1 MQTQRNSKKKEQD
14 SIPQPIRGNDGFED
28 RGPRNVLLD
37 QQNPDLL
44 VPPATDH
51 GTLPNM
57 KFSFSMAHNR
67 LQEGGWARQVTI
79 RELPISKEIA
89 AVNMCL
95 KPGALRE
102 MHWHKEAEWAY
113 MLWGR
118 ARLSSVD
125 QNGQNFLDDVGPH
138 DMWNF
143 PAGIPHSI
151 QGLEEGCEFLL
162 IFDDGN
168 FSEDSTFLITDW
180 FNYTPKHILAKN
192 FGVSESDFSE
202 LPTDVDHTRYIFQGE
217 IPGPLSSDEV
227 PNKLGERS
235 FTYHISDLKPLKTSG
250 GTVRIIDST
259 IFPAASTIAVGIV
272 DVEPGGLRELHWHPN
287 TDEWQYY
294 LEGNGRMTVFASEHT
309 ARTFNYSAGDVG
321 VVPFAMGH
329 YVENTSDDTPLR
341 FLEVFRSPHF
351 QDVSLNQWM
360 ALIPPE
366 LVKEHLDVGDKV
378 MKSLRKE
385 KWPLVK

>member
-1 MQTQRNSKKKEQD
+1 MQTRQNSKKKEQD

-57 KFSFSMAHNR
+57 KFPFSMAHNR
-67 LQEGGWARQVTI
+67 LQDGGWARQVTI

-95 KPGALRE
+95 KPGAIRE

-118 ARLSSVD
+118 ARLSGVD

-143 PAGIPHSI
+143 PAGIAHSI

-180 FNYTPKHILAKN
+180 FNCTPKHILAKN
-192 FGVSESDFSE
+192 FGVSESAFSE

-217 IPGPLSSDEV
+217 IPGPLSSDKV

-341 FLEVFRSPHF
+341 FLEVFR
-351 QDVSLNQWM
+351 
-360 ALIPPE
+360 
-366 LVKEHLDVGDKV
+366 
-378 MKSLRKE
+378 
-385 KWPLVK
+385 